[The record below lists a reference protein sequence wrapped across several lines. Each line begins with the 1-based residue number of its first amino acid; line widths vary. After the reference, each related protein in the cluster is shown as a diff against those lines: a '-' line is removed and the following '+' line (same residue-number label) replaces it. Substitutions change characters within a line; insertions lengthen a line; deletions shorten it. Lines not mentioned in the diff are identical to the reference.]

1 MAIKPHFRKN
11 EEETGVV
18 EVGEEGNKV
27 QIDAASAEIVFIDPD
42 KDIQVVMSDD
52 PNNKDGVVCAVM
64 TASAENVEDNQLLG
78 SATAEPESA
87 PAGGEDGED
96 SEGGDGGAAEEA
108 RKAEARKRFRER
120 FNARNEARKAEARIK
135 ARDEARAKFRAHAK
149 PTGSK

>member
-27 QIDAASAEIVFIDPD
+27 QIDAASTEIVFIDPE

-87 PAGGEDGED
+87 PAGGEGGEGG
-96 SEGGDGGAAEEA
+96 EGGDGGAAEEA

-120 FNARNEARKAEARIK
+120 FSARNEARKAEARIK

>member
-1 MAIKPHFRKN
+1 MIRPRFRKN

-27 QIDAASAEIVFIDPD
+27 QIDAKSAEIVFIDPE

-52 PNNKDGVVCAVM
+52 PNNESGVVCAVM
-64 TASAENVEDNQLLG
+64 TASAENVEDNKLLG
-78 SATAEPESA
+78 SATAEPEA
-87 PAGGEDGED
+87 AD
-96 SEGGDGGAAEEA
+96 SAAEEA

-120 FNARNEARKAEARIK
+120 FAARQEARKAEARIK

-149 PTGSK
+149 

>member
-11 EEETGVV
+11 EEDENGIV
-18 EVGEEGNKV
+18 EVDGVK
-27 QIDAASAEIVFIDPD
+27 IDANSAEVVYIDPE
-42 KDIQVVMSDD
+42 KDVQVVMSND
-52 PNNKDGVVCAVM
+52 PENENGIVCAVM
-64 TASAENVEDNQLLG
+64 TASAEDVEDNKILG

-87 PAGGEDGED
+87 ED
-96 SEGGDGGAAEEA
+96 AAEEA

-120 FNARNEARKAEARIK
+120 FAARQEARKAEARTK